1 MTVSGP
7 WKSHEQRHSS
17 SSFSIPPWPSRVERS
32 SSGDSQNSGC
42 AASLRESDT
51 NTASQQLSPTF
62 SWNSHL
68 EDTT

>member
-1 MTVSGP
+1 
-7 WKSHEQRHSS
+7 
-17 SSFSIPPWPSRVERS
+17 VERS